1 MRAVVVLIALV
12 PEVARADLQPA
23 AQAKLDIGLQHYKA
37 GEYESAIV
45 QLEAAY
51 EIDPDPGL
59 LFTWAQAER
68 LAGKC
73 GEAVPRYRKFIASK
87 PSDEAIALA
96 ENGISLCEAT
106 GAKPP
111 PATCTV
117 EKPLPWYKNPAGGAV
132 VAGVVG
138 IGVGIGF
145 FVASSGNR
153 DRADGATTSGEF
165 ERYLDTAT
173 TQRRLG
179 ALFTVAGAGL
189 VGGGI
194 WWHYHSKKSRGAVVG
209 TTGTSLYV
217 AGEF

>member
-1 MRAVVVLIALV
+1 MRAVVTLIALV
-12 PEVARADLQPA
+12 PAIARADLKPA
-23 AQAKLDIGLQHYKA
+23 AKAKLDAGLSHYQA
-37 GEYESAIV
+37 AQYESAIV
-45 QLEAAY
+45 ELEAAY

-73 GEAVPRYRKFIASK
+73 GDAVPRYRKFIATK

-106 GAKPP
+106 GSGGGCQ
-111 PATCTV
+111 T
-117 EKPLPWYKNPAGGAV
+117 ERPLPWYKNPVGGAV

-145 FVASSGNR
+145 FVAASGNR
-153 DRADGATTSGEF
+153 DRADGAMTSGEF
-165 ERYLDTAT
+165 ESHLDTAT
-173 TQRRLG
+173 TQRRIGSVL
-179 ALFTVAGAGL
+179 TVVGAGL
-189 VGGGI
+189 IGGGI